1 MAKHISYRDLNCE
14 RLKTLTAPDVLI
26 LGGGVNG
33 IAVLRELALNGVSAV
48 LLEEGDFVGGAS
60 GVSTRMAHGGLRYL
74 ENREFA
80 LVKEAVRERN
90 LLLKNAPHMV
100 SPQEFILPVR
110 QRVRGYIGGVLSF
123 LGFNKGRISPN
134 YLALKSALML
144 YEFFGR
150 ANRSLPR
157 HRTSLTRRGLPKNI
171 DATFKGYVAYF
182 DGKIENPEGLIFEML
197 EEALHASEQTAAL
210 NYCKSTME
218 KNGTFAIKDRL
229 TGALFHLQ
237 PKLIIN
243 ATGAWLDATNAKLAL
258 NTNYVSAVKGA
269 QIIVRHPGL
278 KKRLG
283 DRAFYYADPDN
294 RLVICNPLSETILMG
309 TTEIV
314 VDDPSRLQVEARER
328 EYLLKALSGLFD
340 DIEVTD
346 KHIVSVITGA
356 RPLRNASDG
365 DAYNAKRE
373 HAVLADKTPNGTPV
387 LSMVGGKWTTFRPF
401 AEEATERALRYLQR
415 PKTVSTKDRVYRGTP
430 LPETQRPEPSDTRAH
445 RLFERYGAIWQEVA
459 AFCEAGQDWSLTH
472 ASTYSKREVIWLIEQ
487 RGAVYLDDIILR
499 RTQIALN
506 ARATEAAL
514 MEIALILAEAAGK
527 DKAWAE
533 AETSKCKAMP
543 AIRFQASGYAVP

>member
-1 MAKHISYRDLNCE
+1 M
-14 RLKTLTAPDVLI
+14 KTLTAPDVLI

-110 QRVRGYIGGVLSF
+110 QRFRGYVGGALSF
-123 LGFNKGRISPN
+123 LGLSKGRISPN
-134 YLALKSALML
+134 YLALKSALIL

-150 ANRSLPR
+150 VNRSLPR
-157 HRTSLTRRGLPKNI
+157 HRTSLTRRGLPRNI

-197 EEALHASEQTAAL
+197 EEALDASEKTAAL
-210 NYCKSTME
+210 NYCKLTMGQ
-218 KNGTFAIKDRL
+218 NGTFTAKDGIS
-229 TGALFHLQ
+229 GALFHMQ

-243 ATGAWLDATNAKLAL
+243 ATGAWLDVTNAKLGL
-258 NTNYVSAVKGA
+258 NTSYVSAVKGA
-269 QIIVRHPGL
+269 QLIVHHPEL

-314 VDDPSRLQVEARER
+314 VDDPSGLQVETKER
-328 EYLLKALSGLFD
+328 QYLLKALSGLFD
-340 DIEVTD
+340 DIEVTED
-346 KHIVSVITGA
+346 NIVSVITGA
-356 RPLRNASDG
+356 RPLRNAPDG

-373 HAVLADKTPNGTPV
+373 HAVLADKTPNGTPI

-401 AEEATERALRYLQR
+401 AEEATEQALAYLQHT
-415 PKTVSTKDRVYRGTP
+415 KTVYTKDRVYRGTP
-430 LPETQRPEPSDTRAH
+430 LPETPRPEPADARAR
-445 RLFERYGAIWQEVA
+445 RLFKRYGAVWQEVA
-459 AFCEAGQDWSLTH
+459 AFCNAGQDSLLEH
-472 ASTYSKREVIWLIEQ
+472 ASTYSEREIVWLIEK
-487 RGAVYLDDIILR
+487 RGAVYLDDLILR
-499 RTQIALN
+499 RTQIALDAN
-506 ARATEAAL
+506 VTDAAL
-514 MEIALILAEAAGK
+514 LEIALILAEASGK
-527 DKAWAE
+527 DKGWAE
-533 AETSKCKAMP
+533 AETSRCKAMP
-543 AIRFQASGYAVP
+543 AIRFQSDDCAEP